1 MWPCGEIHIGEKFA
15 GSGMVVGLAAG
26 ECYNTPG
33 PGTEGRCYNAALLPS
48 AWLMR
53 AWIMDFAGSRLRS
66 CQVRAHFSS
75 IYCAQ

>member
-53 AWIMDFAGSRLRS
+53 A
-66 CQVRAHFSS
+66 CQVRAHSSS
-75 IYCAQ
+75 IYCEQ